1 MTKYLNLI
9 ACLLILFNCACI
21 PTYKPHQVIIQDDY
35 VEIKFG
41 RKMSRELLDSI
52 RTAVSEKGINLSY
65 PEIIYDGNK
74 LTRLEIQVI
83 AGNQVGHG
91 ITNFVFKGKPF
102 GFRVDNRPTA
112 QVFLKVGELE

>member
-1 MTKYLNLI
+1 
-9 ACLLILFNCACI
+9 
-21 PTYKPHQVIIQDDY
+21 
-35 VEIKFG
+35 
-41 RKMSRELLDSI
+41 MSRELLDSI
-52 RTAVSEKGINLSY
+52 RNAVSAKGIDLSY
-65 PEIIYDGNK
+65 QDIIYDGNK

-91 ITNFVFKGKPF
+91 TTNFVFKGKPF